1 MTRVPR
7 RQQWTEAACYHVMNR
22 GHNREMVFS
31 DDDDRRQFLG
41 LLARYQE
48 RFDWRLYHYCLM
60 SNHFHLL
67 LQLADPA
74 QLSGLVAGL
83 LRSYVHYYN
92 RRHGFVG
99 HLWQGRFKSPAIEA
113 ERYVLSCGRY
123 IERNPLEAGMV
134 QSPWD
139 YPWSSC
145 RAYASGEPNALL
157 ARNSWYEDLGQRPE
171 FRQGRWREFPE
182 DADPSEPVI
191 RRDDWVVGAAAFRG
205 ESQHKR
211 SRAMP
216 RGKGRPTRT
225 ERQA

>member
-1 MTRVPR
+1 MTRVAR

-22 GHNREMVFS
+22 GHNRETIFS
-31 DDDDRRQFLG
+31 DDEDRRQFLG

-74 QLSGLVAGL
+74 QLSSVVAGL

-99 HLWQGRFKSPAIEA
+99 HHWQGRFKSPAIEA
-113 ERYVLSCGRY
+113 ERYLLSCGRY

-134 QSPWD
+134 QAPWE

-145 RAYASGEPNALL
+145 RAYAWGEPNALL
-157 ARNSWYEDLGQRPE
+157 ARNSWYDDLGQEPQI
-171 FRQGRWREFPE
+171 RQCRWREFLE
-182 DADPSEPVI
+182 GEDPSEPVI
-191 RRDDWVVGAAAFRG
+191 RRADWVVGAAAFRG
-205 ESQHKR
+205 DSQDQR

-216 RGKGRPTRT
+216 RGKGRPSRT
-225 ERQA
+225 AEQS